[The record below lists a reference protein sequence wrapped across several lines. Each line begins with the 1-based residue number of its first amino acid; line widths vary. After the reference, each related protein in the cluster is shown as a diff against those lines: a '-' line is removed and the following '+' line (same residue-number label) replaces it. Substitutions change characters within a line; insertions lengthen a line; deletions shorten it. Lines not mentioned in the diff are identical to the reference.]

1 METLSVEVG
10 LMDAFAEQPLRQ
22 IVLKVASRCNLNC
35 SYCYIYNGEDT
46 GYLSQP
52 KKISDEVYGALLE
65 RLDEYVEQSRRPV
78 AIAFHGG
85 EPTLI
90 GVARFRHL
98 VQWARQALGDKL
110 ERVAI
115 QTNGTL
121 LDAEWARAIKELDV
135 APSISIDGP
144 RSIHDASRVDLKG
157 RGSHE
162 RVVRG
167 IRELQSVGLQPN
179 VLCVVNPRQNGLDVY
194 RHLRSLNVTRM
205 DFLLPDVSHDNFPA
219 LYGDLGSTPV
229 ADYLLPVLHAWME
242 EDDDDVRVRLF
253 WELYKKLLGGHGT
266 TDAFGSQGTSYLIVE
281 TDGSIEAMDA
291 LRVCKNGIS
300 RTGLNVLSDGFAAV
314 SKAAPIALDVIRGA
328 LPLSPICV
336 ACPKR
341 DVCGGGYLP
350 SRYSQ
355 ANLFSN
361 PSVWCQDISLLIDA
375 LKGYLSADEGRS
387 PAPQAQNR
395 EIAH

>member
-1 METLSVEVG
+1 
-10 LMDAFAEQPLRQ
+10 MDTHSEQPLRQ

-46 GYLSQP
+46 GYRSQP
-52 KKISDEVYGALLE
+52 KKISDEVYEALLK
-65 RLDEYVEQSRRPV
+65 RLDEYVEHSRRPV
-78 AIAFHGG
+78 TIAFHGG

-98 VQWARQALGDKL
+98 VQWAQQALGDKL
-110 ERVAI
+110 ERIAI

-121 LDAEWARAIKELDV
+121 LDADWAGAIKELNV
-135 APSISIDGP
+135 APSISMDGP

-157 RGSHE
+157 RGSHD
-162 RVVRG
+162 RAVRG

-179 VLCVVNPRQNGLDVY
+179 ILCVINPARNGLDVY

-205 DFLLPDVSHDNFPA
+205 DFLLPDVSHDNFSA

-253 WELYKKLLGGHGT
+253 WELYKKLLGGHAT
-266 TDAFGSQGTSYLIVE
+266 TDAFGTTGTSYLIVE

-300 RTGLNVLSDGFAAV
+300 RTGLNVLSDGFRAV
-314 SKAAPIALDVIRGA
+314 SKAAPMAFDVIHGA
-328 LPLSPICV
+328 IPLSPICV

-350 SRYSQ
+350 SRYSE

-361 PSVWCQDISLLIDA
+361 PSVWCRDISLLVDA
-375 LKGYLSADEGRS
+375 LTGYLAADEGS
-387 PAPQAQNR
+387 SLTGQARDR
-395 EIAH
+395 EIAN